1 MTKVLAPVSGL
12 AVGLSGV
19 PDPVFAQAMVGPG
32 TAIDPLR
39 EAADAAAPVGGTI
52 VKLHQHAFV
61 VLDDDR
67 HGVLVHLGVDT
78 VQLKG
83 EGFELLAAEGDQVSA
98 GDPLVRWNPAEIEAG
113 GRSPVCAVVA
123 LDASAEALSDVVESG
138 DIRSGDDLFTW
149 T

>member
-39 EAADAAAPVGGTI
+39 EAVDAVAPVGGTI
-52 VKLHQHAFV
+52 VKLHPHAFV
-61 VLDDDR
+61 VLDDDK
-67 HGVLVHLGVDT
+67 HGVLVHLGIDT